1 MTDPDPLLTAARSAS
16 QLPAFRDAIWRHDRH
31 RNAASRLGGFS
42 TVIHP
47 DDQMLRHSLRHFR
60 DANSALTQ
68 YFGVALQQHD
78 ARQQILRALF
88 PTQRPTI
95 LDFACGFGRSL
106 RFLVQA
112 VDKSLVWA
120 AEIQPEA
127 VDFVATEFG
136 VNGLRSTFDP
146 AAFAPGRTFDF
157 IWVASLFSH
166 LPGPLFNAWLNR
178 LSTLL
183 APRGALCF
191 SVHDEC
197 LLPAG
202 VALPAEG
209 IHFVSDSEIE
219 ELDNRAYGTSHVS
232 ERFVASALREAFGT
246 AAPNFVRL
254 RRALAHEQDVYVV
267 ARDDAQDLS
276 PLRAFRRGTWGW
288 VDRCLVRGRELA
300 LAGWAA
306 SLDDGPVETVQVIVD
321 GEPYDCPTGVI
332 RGDVAAVL
340 GDDRLAPCGWEC
352 VRPLRGGDV
361 FLEVSA
367 ESAAGERALLYAGAL
382 RVEEARASAA
392 RRRGLR
398 GFVDALRRV
407 RGSG

>member
-1 MTDPDPLLTAARSAS
+1 
-16 QLPAFRDAIWRHDRH
+16 
-31 RNAASRLGGFS
+31 
-42 TVIHP
+42 
-47 DDQMLRHSLRHFR
+47 MLRHSLRHFR
-60 DANSALTQ
+60 DANNALTQ

-78 ARQQILRALF
+78 ARQQILQALF
-88 PTQRPTI
+88 PDKRATV

-112 VDKSLVWA
+112 VDHASVWA

-127 VDFVATEFG
+127 VDFVEGEFG

-146 AAFAPGRTFDF
+146 AAFLPGRTFDF

-166 LPGPLFNAWLNR
+166 LPGPLFNAWLRR
-178 LSTLL
+178 LSALL
-183 APRGALCF
+183 SPQGVLCF

-202 VALPAEG
+202 HVLPAEG

-232 ERFVASALREAFGT
+232 ERFVASALRDALVT

-267 ARDDAQDLS
+267 ARDAARDLS
-276 PLRAFRRGTWGW
+276 VLRAFRRGTWGW
-288 VDRCLVRGRELA
+288 VDRCVIADGALA
-300 LAGWAA
+300 LSGWAA
-306 SLDDGPVETVQVIVD
+306 SLDEGPVKTVQVIVD
-321 GEPYDCPTGVI
+321 GAPYDCPTGVI
-332 RGDVAAVL
+332 REDVATVL

-352 VRPLRGGDV
+352 VRPLRGDHV

-367 ESAAGERALLYAGAL
+367 ESAAGERALLYAGSLAVGPAQ
-382 RVEEARASAA
+382 RFPV
-392 RRRGLR
+392 RRGGLR
-398 GFVDALRRV
+398 GFVQALRRS
-407 RGSG
+407 RDDDR